1 MAHLSLSLLG
11 ALQVTLDG
19 EPVTRFGSVKTQAL
33 LAYLVAEADRP
44 HRRETLAGLLWPQ
57 QPDRAARS
65 NLRHALYMLRHA
77 IGDRGE
83 THTEAAVPPV
93 LLVTRETVQF
103 DCTSD
108 CWVDVHAF
116 RALTQEEDSADSPIG
131 RLTQAVAL
139 YRGDFLEGFR
149 VSESAAYDDWAM
161 LTRDRL
167 QRRAAAALRQLTQA
181 HSARGQY
188 RDARAYAW
196 RWVALEPWQE
206 AAHQQLLEVLAL
218 SGRRTEAL
226 AQFEACREMLREEYG
241 VEPSAR
247 TVRLWHQI
255 REGSFVPGPV
265 QVGGAP
271 EPTVSPKI
279 PGFVAREQELAALE
293 RQLLI
298 TLSGDGRVVFV
309 AGEAGQGKTSLVQA
323 FAQGAQRAHPELL
336 VADGNCG
343 AYAGAGDPYLPFRE
357 ILELL
362 TGDVDGR
369 AAAGAID
376 GSHAERLRRAM
387 PTTVQAV
394 TEHGPDLIDV
404 FVPGAPLMRRAVA
417 RATSD
422 SGWVSELRAAV
433 ARQEVRRDAGV
444 RQKDLFDQATK
455 VLTAVA
461 RRTPLL
467 LVIDDLQWADAG
479 SIGLLFHLGRRLAGN
494 RILIV
499 GAYRSEEVA
508 AGRDGARHPLEALI
522 SEFRRV
528 WDDIL
533 IDLHEAE
540 SRPFLEALVDSD
552 ANRLEAGFRR
562 TLYRQ
567 TGGHAL
573 FTVELLRGM
582 RERGDLVKD
591 PQGRWI
597 AGPRLNWEILPARVE
612 AVIGERIGRL
622 AEPLRAALQ
631 AASVEGDLFTAEV
644 VAQAQGIPVPA
655 MVAALSGELDRK
667 HHLIRAE
674 GIRQIAGQR
683 HSLYRFRHILFQT
696 YLYRSLDPVER
707 VHLHECVGRAL
718 EGLHG
723 GSEET
728 LAGAAPQLAWQF
740 AHAEMADEAAQY
752 YEMAG
757 QRAIRM
763 LAYPEAV
770 AHLTRG
776 IELLEKLPAS
786 AERDGRELELR
797 LAVAMPIFA
806 LKSWGATELLEHYR
820 RAEVLAEGQGD
831 VPRQLRLMSLARG
844 YHSVRAEHRQAIE
857 LAERFFA
864 LAQRLE
870 DPLHIMLGHYELV
883 VACMFLGEY
892 ERGLPHKEQ
901 VVALYD
907 PLMHSPLRFQY
918 GQDPKVATLVFGL
931 YCQWYLGYPDRA
943 LQESREAVA
952 LAEELHH
959 PLSICLALAFEAR
972 VHRWRREV
980 QAVEALIPRQRR
992 VAVEYTMP
1000 LSEQGAL
1007 QDQAWVTAQRGDPEA
1022 GIAMYTKALAFWDA
1036 TGMANH
1042 LTEFYGVLAEMHGMA
1057 GQPEKGMQLIEEAIA
1072 SVDSSGE
1079 RYHEAELYRLRG
1091 ELLLLQDKDN
1101 AQGAADDFHKAIEV
1115 AHRQSA
1121 KMLELRAAM
1130 SLCNLWRRKLAPE
1143 ALWRAQ
1149 GAPEELAKARQ
1160 YLAEVYG
1167 WFTEGFDTRDLRE
1180 AEALLAELGGQRPS
1194 PEFNRGTGRPE
1205 ARRL

>member
-19 EPVTRFGSVKTQAL
+19 EPVTRFGSAKTQAL
-33 LAYLVAEADRP
+33 LAYLAAEAGRP
-44 HRRETLAGLLWPQ
+44 HRRETLAALLWPER
-57 QPDRAARS
+57 PDRTARS
-65 NLRHALYMLRHA
+65 NLRNALSMLRQA
-77 IGDRGE
+77 VGDRGE
-83 THTEAAVPPV
+83 THTDAAIPPV

-103 DCTSD
+103 DRTSD

-116 RALTQEEDSADSPIG
+116 QALVQERDSADSPID

-139 YRGDFLEGFR
+139 YRGDFLEGFHLT
-149 VSESAAYDDWAM
+149 ESTAYDDWAM

-167 QRRAAAALRQLTQA
+167 QRQAATALRRLTQA

-206 AAHQQLLEVLAL
+206 TAHQQLLAVLAL

-226 AQFEACREMLREEYG
+226 AQFEACREMLHEEYG
-241 VEPSAR
+241 VEPSTK

-255 REGSFVPGPV
+255 REGSLVPGPV
-265 QVGGAP
+265 QASSAP
-271 EPTVSPKI
+271 EPTAIPKI

-298 TLSGDGRVVFV
+298 ALSGDGRVVFV

-323 FAQGAQRAHPELL
+323 FVQGAQRAHPELL
-336 VADGNCG
+336 VADGNCS

-357 ILELL
+357 ILKLL

-376 GSHAERLRRAM
+376 GIHAERLRRAL
-387 PTTVQAV
+387 PTTAQAV
-394 TEHGPDLIDV
+394 TKHGPDLIDV
-404 FVPGAPLMRRAVA
+404 FLPGAPLVRRAAA

-422 SGWVSELRAAV
+422 SGWVDELRAAV
-433 ARQEVRRDAGV
+433 ARQAVQRASGV
-444 RQKDLFDQATK
+444 RQEDLFDQVTK

-461 RRTPLL
+461 RKAPLM

-528 WDDIL
+528 WGDIL

-552 ANRLEAGFRR
+552 ANRLEAGFRQ
-562 TLYRQ
+562 TLHRQ

-573 FTVELLRGM
+573 FTVGLLRGM

-597 AGPRLNWEILPARVE
+597 AGPQLNWEILPARVE

-622 AEPLRAALQ
+622 AEPLRAALE
-631 AASVEGDLFTAEV
+631 AASVEGDVFTAEV
-644 VAQAQGIPVPA
+644 VAQARGVPVPA

-674 GIRQIAGQR
+674 VIKQIAGQR

-707 VHLHECVGRAL
+707 VHLHESVGRAL
-718 EGLHG
+718 QGLHG

-728 LAGAAPQLAWQF
+728 LAVAAPQLAWQF
-740 AHAEMADEAAQY
+740 AHAEMADEATQY
-752 YEMAG
+752 LELAG

-763 LAYPEAV
+763 LAYEEAV
-770 AHLTRG
+770 GHLTRG
-776 IELLEKLPAS
+776 LELLERLPAS
-786 AERDGRELELR
+786 EERDRRELALR

-820 RAEVLAEGQGD
+820 RAEALAEGMGD
-831 VPRQLRLMSLARG
+831 IPRQLQLMSLARS
-844 YHSVRAEHRQAIE
+844 YHSVRAEHRRAIE
-857 LAERFFA
+857 LAERFYA

-870 DPLHIMLGHYELV
+870 NPLHMMLGHLELV
-883 VACMFLGEY
+883 VACIFLGEFK
-892 ERGLPHKEQ
+892 RGLSHTEQ
-901 VVALYD
+901 LLALYD
-907 PLMHSPLRFQY
+907 PQAHSAVRFQY
-918 GQDPKVATLVFGL
+918 GQDPKVAALVFGL
-931 YCQWYLGYPDRA
+931 YCLWYLGYPDRA
-943 LQESREAVA
+943 LQASQEAVA
-952 LAEELHH
+952 LAEELEH

-972 VHRWRREV
+972 LHRWRREV
-980 QAVEALIPRQRR
+980 QGVEALIPQQRR
-992 VAVEYTMP
+992 VAVDYTMP
-1000 LSEQGAL
+1000 LSEAGAL
-1007 QDQAWVTAQRGDPEA
+1007 MDQAWVTSQQGDPES
-1022 GIAMYTKALAFWDA
+1022 GIAMCTEALGFWDA
-1036 TGMANH
+1036 TAMGNH

-1057 GQPEKGMQLIEEAIA
+1057 GRPEQGLQMIA
-1072 SVDSSGE
+1072 KAMAFMDRSKE

-1091 ELLLLQDKDN
+1091 ELLVLQDEDN
-1101 AQGAADDFHKAIEV
+1101 AAEAVEDFRKAIEV
-1115 AHRQSA
+1115 AQQQSA

-1130 SLCNLWRRKLAPE
+1130 SLCNLWRKLAPE
-1143 ALWRAQ
+1143 ALWRDQ
-1149 GAPEELAKARQ
+1149 GAVQALATAREH
-1160 YLAEVYG
+1160 LADVYD
-1167 WFTEGFDTRDLRE
+1167 WFTEGFDTLDLRE
-1180 AEALLAELGGQRPS
+1180 ARALLAEGAGLPADEWS
-1194 PEFNRGTGRPE
+1194 SSLL
-1205 ARRL
+1205 ASY